1 MFILLSNIT
10 TNFVTKLCSFFFNR
24 NCRKLGAYKFFLA
37 KSFMKLEL
45 IDVVTWVSCFMFF
58 FFLFF
63 FFFFFLVVEGRM
75 DWPLDRV
82 SRKKK
87 KDFNFIFGLTK

>member
-1 MFILLSNIT
+1 MFI
-10 TNFVTKLCSFFFNR
+10 FFNR

-58 FFLFF
+58 FFFV
-63 FFFFFLVVEGRM
+63 VVEGRM

-87 KDFNFIFGLTK
+87 RFQFYFWFN